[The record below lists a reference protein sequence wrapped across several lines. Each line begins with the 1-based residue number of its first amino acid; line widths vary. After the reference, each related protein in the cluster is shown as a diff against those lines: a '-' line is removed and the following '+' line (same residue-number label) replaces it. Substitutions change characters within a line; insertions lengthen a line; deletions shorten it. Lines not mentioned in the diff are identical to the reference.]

1 MVMAMDMAK
10 GNQVASVTQ
19 VVLSQ
24 EDLAETVEPS
34 THQSSALLSENP
46 AITAREKVTSPNFVT
61 PGHAPNL
68 SSVGRKMCMT
78 LMTTK
83 IQNSSSHLNLS
94 KTPDTLE
101 GMSKGQVITTF
112 CSMK

>member
-10 GNQVASVTQ
+10 GNQVASMTQ

-46 AITAREKVTSPNFVT
+46 AITAREKVISPSSVT
-61 PGHAPNL
+61 PEHTPSL
-68 SSVGRKMCMT
+68 
-78 LMTTK
+78 
-83 IQNSSSHLNLS
+83 NS
-94 KTPDTLE
+94 TRRGT
-101 GMSKGQVITTF
+101 
-112 CSMK
+112 